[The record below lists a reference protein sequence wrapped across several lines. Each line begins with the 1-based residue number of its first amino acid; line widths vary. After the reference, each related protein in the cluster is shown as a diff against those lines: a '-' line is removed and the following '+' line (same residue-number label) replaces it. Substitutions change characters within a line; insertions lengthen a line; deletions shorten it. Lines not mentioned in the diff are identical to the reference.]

1 MLTGMVDNHG
11 SEAPAGGVT
20 LRLDWSDEPGQRP
33 PRTPETAQEALAIL
47 DNGSR
52 GFANLADHPV
62 ELRLAPE
69 SLGFGPDETG
79 GILTQ
84 EPFAAVL
91 GCSDARVPI
100 ELALGQAANELFVV
114 RVAGNAPSS
123 ACRGSLRYAAEYLPS
138 VRLVAV
144 MGHSRCGATSAAVD
158 ATLDPAKYL
167 TIATDGRLR
176 EIIDP
181 LFAGVNFAQR
191 ALLEVHGADAMD
203 SPLFRIRLVTLA
215 TLANTA
221 LSALILE
228 HDLGLPC
235 AFGVYKLSAR
245 AVGVRRGDG
254 WHDGFA
260 MAPKNGTEIAELV
273 QDAARSL
280 PL

>member
-1 MLTGMVDNHG
+1 MTDNNG
-11 SEAPAGGVT
+11 TDRPAGEVT
-20 LRLDWSDEPGQRP
+20 LRLHWSDEPHRDLV
-33 PRTPETAQEALAIL
+33 RTPATAQDALALL
-47 DNGSR
+47 DAGSR
-52 GFANLADHPV
+52 GFSMLGDHPV
-62 ELRLAPE
+62 ELRLPPE
-69 SLGFGPDETG
+69 ALGFGPEETG

-84 EPFAAVL
+84 DPFAAVL
-91 GCSDARVPI
+91 SCSDARVPI

-138 VRLVAV
+138 VKVVAV
-144 MGHSRCGATSAAVD
+144 VGHSRCGATSAAVD
-158 ATLDPAKYL
+158 AALDPGKYL

-181 LFAGVNFAQR
+181 LFAGVNFAHR
-191 ALLEVHGADAMD
+191 ALVQVHGPDAVEA
-203 SPLFRIRLVTLA
+203 PEFRDRLVTLA

-228 HDLGLPC
+228 RDLGLPA

-245 AVGVRRGDG
+245 AVGVRREDG

-260 MAPKNGTEIAELV
+260 MAPKDGIEITDLV
-273 QDAARSL
+273 QQAARSL
-280 PL
+280 RL

>member
-1 MLTGMVDNHG
+1 MN
-11 SEAPAGGVT
+11 
-20 LRLDWSDEPGQRP
+20 WSDEPHRDFV
-33 PRTPETAQEALAIL
+33 RTPATAQEALALL
-47 DNGSR
+47 DAGSR
-52 GFANLADHPV
+52 GFARLGDHPV
-62 ELRLAPE
+62 ELRLLPE
-69 SLGFGPDETG
+69 ALGFGPEAAG

-91 GCSDARVPI
+91 GCSDARVPL

-138 VRLVAV
+138 VKIVAV
-144 MGHSRCGATSAAVD
+144 VGHSRCGATSAAVD

-181 LFAGVNFAQR
+181 LFAGVNFAHR
-191 ALLEVHGADAMD
+191 ALLRVHGPHVIEA
-203 SPLFRIRLVTLA
+203 PEFRDRLVTLA
-215 TLANTA
+215 TMANTA

-228 HDLGLPC
+228 RDLGLPA

-245 AVGVRRGDG
+245 SVGVRRDDG

-260 MAPKNGTEIAELV
+260 MAPKDGTEITDLV
-273 QDAARSL
+273 EHAAQSL
-280 PL
+280 SL